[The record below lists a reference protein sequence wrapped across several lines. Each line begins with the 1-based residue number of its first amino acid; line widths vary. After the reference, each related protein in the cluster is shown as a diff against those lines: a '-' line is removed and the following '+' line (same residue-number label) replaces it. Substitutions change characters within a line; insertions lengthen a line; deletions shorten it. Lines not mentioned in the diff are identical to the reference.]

1 MPLLRLQTTA
11 GAATT
16 VDLPATGTIASLKE
30 ALAAQKEEW
39 RPASRLRIICHGA
52 VLKDPELLSERVVP
66 FLSAN
71 AERFL
76 VLVAKALPAPPP
88 TTQEW
93 AAPIAKA
100 VAHVETR
107 GAFDAL
113 LAEAAAAG
121 RAVVVDFTATWCGPC
136 KQIAP
141 IFEQLAREFPQATL
155 VKVDVD
161 ANQETAQFCQIS
173 AMPTFKV
180 FRDRKEVG
188 MIRGAN
194 PAALKELIAK
204 HAGDKFVG
212 AGQTL
217 GGGEGTAAAESSAP
231 AMTEREK
238 RLAALERRG
247 L

>member
-1 MPLLRLQTTA
+1 MTR
-11 GAATT
+11 
-16 VDLPATGTIASLKE
+16 
-30 ALAAQKEEW
+30 W
-39 RPASRLRIICHGA
+39 
-52 VLKDPELLSERVVP
+52 
-66 FLSAN
+66 
-71 AERFL
+71 
-76 VLVAKALPAPPP
+76 PP
-88 TTQEW
+88 TTTRRLEVRAW
-93 AAPIAKA
+93 GDRPRTLRARARGGSGALAVVLACTRSCSALVLAYRTPAM
-100 VAHVETR
+100 VAHVETKE
-107 GAFDAL
+107 AFDAL

-180 FRDRKEVG
+180 YRDQKEVG